1 MTFPNV
7 RLRRLRKS
15 KKIRELLE
23 EVRLSPKDLICPIF
37 VQEDLKSRMQVES
50 MPDIERLPIKD
61 VVNEVN
67 SIADLKIPAIMIFGI
82 PATKD
87 DKGTSAFAQ
96 DGVVQRAISEI
107 RKNLGNEIA
116 IMADVCLCQYTSA
129 GHCGLVKGDKIDN
142 DSSLDVLTKIAVS
155 QVQSGVDV
163 VSPSAMMDGQV
174 KAIRHGLDDAGFTD
188 VAIMSHSAKHRS
200 SLYSPFRDMAHCA
213 PQFGDRKTYQL
224 PYTYPTEAMRDVE
237 ADISE

>member
-61 VVNEVN
+61 LVNEVN

-96 DGVVQRAISEI
+96 DGVVQKAISEI
-107 RKNLGNEIA
+107 RKNLG
-116 IMADVCLCQYTSA
+116 
-129 GHCGLVKGDKIDN
+129 
-142 DSSLDVLTKIAVS
+142 
-155 QVQSGVDV
+155 
-163 VSPSAMMDGQV
+163 
-174 KAIRHGLDDAGFTD
+174 
-188 VAIMSHSAKHRS
+188 
-200 SLYSPFRDMAHCA
+200 
-213 PQFGDRKTYQL
+213 
-224 PYTYPTEAMRDVE
+224 
-237 ADISE
+237 